1 MNNKYQN
8 LNKKKFSSHS
18 TSIMD
23 DVENNNNNIV
33 ITPQLILLRSI
44 RKNIENQMND
54 LKFRAK
60 IFNFLDWFLFII
72 GIICMGLTGM
82 RVDFPI
88 SKEITLIQLFGII
101 ALFSKVIERG
111 LNMTKI
117 AKNTIVAAKMME
129 ALLREIV
136 LIEIQFLD
144 PNVDPVAL
152 MKTVKQEIDTI
163 WETFSEL
170 GLETFIQPDIA
181 EQASSGQRNLN
192 ISINMAELNKQQTNE
207 KFSIKVDSNDN
218 VDISGE
224 NKI

>member
-1 MNNKYQN
+1 MNNKYTE
-8 LNKKKFSSHS
+8 LEKKKYSSHHS
-18 TSIMD
+18 VSMLDEMEKDNSIK
-23 DVENNNNNIV
+23 

-44 RKNIENQMND
+44 RRNIENQVND

-60 IFNFLDWFLFII
+60 IFNFLDWFLFVI
-72 GIICMGLTGM
+72 GILCMGLTGM

-88 SKEITLIQLFGII
+88 SQKISLIQLFGII

-129 ALLREIV
+129 ELLREIT

-144 PNVDPVAL
+144 PNVDAVAL
-152 MKTVKQEIDTI
+152 MKTLKSEIDTI

-181 EQASSGQRNLN
+181 EQTANSNAQRNLS
-192 ISINMAELNKQQTNE
+192 ISINMADSQKTND

-218 VDISGE
+218 VNIE
-224 NKI
+224 NKK